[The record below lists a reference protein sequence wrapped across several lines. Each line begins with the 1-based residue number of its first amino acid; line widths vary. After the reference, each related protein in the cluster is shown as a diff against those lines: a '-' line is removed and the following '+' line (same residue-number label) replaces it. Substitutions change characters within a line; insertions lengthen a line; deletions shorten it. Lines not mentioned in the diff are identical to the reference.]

1 MRFKIELNPVDKNI
15 PIGNRFMICSLIK
28 KAISDGDK
36 ELFNSIYLYE
46 DKKNKKIKD
55 FTFSI
60 YLNDFKV
67 NDCYIEVNGKIIVT
81 ISTSNYNIGIA
92 VYNGLLRNK
101 SFTYKDYKLEI
112 VKVTLLKENKVTT
125 NNIVCKTLSPIF
137 IRDKEGKAIDIYDDN
152 FQETFNYICDLY
164 LKTYRGIGL
173 TERMKFSPINMKK
186 IVIKEDI
193 ACFQEVTGKRFI
205 FIDAYKGVFNLQ
217 GNVHEL
223 QILLEAGVGFR
234 RSQGF
239 GLIDLI

>member
-67 NDCYIEVNGKIIVT
+67 SQSYIDVNGKIIVT
-81 ISTSNYNIGIA
+81 ISTSNYNVGIA
-92 VYNGLLRNK
+92 IYNGLLGNK
-101 SFTYKDYKLEI
+101 SFTYKDYKLEV

-193 ACFQEVTGKRFI
+193 AGFQEVTGKRFI

>member
-193 ACFQEVTGKRFI
+193 AGFQEVTGKRFI